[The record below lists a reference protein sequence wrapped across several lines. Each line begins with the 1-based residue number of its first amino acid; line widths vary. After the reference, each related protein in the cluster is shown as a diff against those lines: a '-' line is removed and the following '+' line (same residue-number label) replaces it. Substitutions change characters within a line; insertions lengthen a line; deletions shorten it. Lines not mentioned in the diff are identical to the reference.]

1 MRYALIGC
9 GRIARNHMIAAHN
22 TSVELVALCDLDPIK
37 MNTLLEASPLA
48 GATPGFYTDYKEML
62 REVKPE
68 LVAIATDSGVHA
80 QIALDCIR
88 MGCHV
93 IIEKPIAMSVADAQA
108 IVDEAEKY
116 GVKVAACHQNR
127 FNEACQQ
134 MHKAR
139 ELGRFGK
146 LSHGSIHVRWNRN
159 QNYYDQASWR
169 GKWASDGGALMNQ
182 CIHGIDLLLWM
193 MGSEPVSV
201 YGVTRQQYHPYL
213 EAEDIGMAVVTFA
226 NGAVATIEGTV
237 NVYPQNLEETLYLF
251 GEKGTVKLGGKA
263 TNNIDVWQ
271 FADADEADAGL
282 EGKQEVIGNVY
293 GNGHSRL
300 YADMLEAIRD
310 DRQPLISAR
319 EGMKALQMV
328 LAIYKS
334 QKTGAVVQLPL
345 EEFASTDMTG
355 HFDTL

>member
-22 TSVELVALCDLDPIK
+22 NSLELAALCDLSSDNMK
-37 MNTLLEASPLA
+37 SLLEASSFA
-48 GATPGFYTDYKEML
+48 GTLPQFYTDYRQML
-62 REVKPE
+62 QQVRPE
-68 LVAIATDSGVHA
+68 LVAIATDSGAHA
-80 QIALDCIR
+80 AIALDCIR
-88 MGCHV
+88 AGCHV
-93 IIEKPIAMSVADAQA
+93 IIEKPIAMSVAEARGIIQA
-108 IVDEAEKY
+108 AEEQ

-134 MHKAR
+134 MHRAR
-139 ELGRFGK
+139 EQGRFGK

-169 GKWASDGGALMNQ
+169 GKWASDGGTLMNQ

-193 MGSEPVSV
+193 VGSEPVSV

-213 EAEDIGMAVVTFA
+213 EAEDVGLAVVTFA
-226 NGAVATIEGTV
+226 DGTVATIEGTV

-271 FADADEADAGL
+271 FADAGEADEGL
-282 EGKQEVIGNVY
+282 QGHQEVIGNVY

-300 YADMLEAIRD
+300 YADMLEAIRE

-319 EGMKALQMV
+319 EGAKALEMV

-334 QKTGAVVQLPL
+334 QKTGTVVQLPL
-345 EEFASTDMTG
+345 DDFASVDMTG
-355 HFDTL
+355 FF

>member
-1 MRYALIGC
+1 
-9 GRIARNHMIAAHN
+9 
-22 TSVELVALCDLDPIK
+22 
-37 MNTLLEASPLA
+37 
-48 GATPGFYTDYKEML
+48 
-62 REVKPE
+62 
-68 LVAIATDSGVHA
+68 
-80 QIALDCIR
+80 
-88 MGCHV
+88 
-93 IIEKPIAMSVADAQA
+93 
-108 IVDEAEKY
+108 
-116 GVKVAACHQNR
+116 
-127 FNEACQQ
+127 
-134 MHKAR
+134 
-139 ELGRFGK
+139 
-146 LSHGSIHVRWNRN
+146 
-159 QNYYDQASWR
+159 
-169 GKWASDGGALMNQ
+169 MNQ

-355 HFDTL
+355 YFDTL